1 MKFALTRSA
10 FPQWDLP
17 TLAAKAAEHGYDGVE
32 WAGLAG
38 MESGTPVACL
48 TSDIVMTGHARAD
61 RRAAAEVQRYVDAA
75 RAVGCPY
82 VKILDTTMRG
92 ERTASAVE
100 MGHWLVPLGDDAARR
115 GVTILVENR
124 LTFRRSRDL
133 WLVMEAANHP
143 AVAAAWDVDRAD
155 EVGEASAISVPTLNH
170 RIQYAQFTWRAGGDN
185 AIVWK
190 LLTRL
195 LGIGYEGWV
204 APHAVAGAIEDPDVL
219 LSDVLKQLRAWGAP
233 RHPRP
238 AAARPA
244 AARPAVKH

>member
-38 MESGTPVACL
+38 MEGGTPVICL
-48 TSDIVMTGHARAD
+48 ASEIAMTGRARAN
-61 RRAAAEVQRYVDAA
+61 RRAADEVCRYIDAA

-82 VKILDTTMRG
+82 VKILDTTLRG

-100 MGHWLVPLGDDAARR
+100 MGHWLVPLGDYAARH

-143 AVAAAWDVDRAD
+143 AVAAAWDVDVAG
-155 EVGEASAISVPTLNH
+155 EVGEPPGVSVPTLNH
-170 RIQYAQFTWRAGGDN
+170 RIQYAQFTWRVGGEN
-185 AIVWK
+185 AIVGK

-204 APHAVAGAIEDPDVL
+204 ALHAVAESAEGPDVL
-219 LSDVLKQLRAWGAP
+219 LRDVLKQLRDWGTP
-233 RHPRP
+233 RHPRIAT
-238 AAARPA
+238 AAPTKQAM
-244 AARPAVKH
+244 KH

>member
-1 MKFALTRSA
+1 MKFALARSA

-38 MESGTPVACL
+38 MERGTPVACL
-48 TSDIVMTGHARAD
+48 ASDIVMTGRARAD
-61 RRAAAEVQRYVDAA
+61 RRAVAEVRRYVDAA

-82 VKILDTTMRG
+82 LKVFDTTMRG

-100 MGHWLVPLGDDAARR
+100 MGQWLLPMGDYAARH

-124 LTFRRSRDL
+124 VTFRRSRDL

-143 AVAAAWDVDRAD
+143 AVAAAWDVDSAD
-155 EVGEASAISVPTLNH
+155 GIGESPAVSVPTLNT
-170 RIQYAQFTWRAGGDN
+170 RIHYAQFTWRAGGDK
-185 AIVWK
+185 AIVEP

-204 APHAVAGAIEDPDVL
+204 ALRAVAGALEDPDVL
-219 LSDVLKQLRAWGAP
+219 LGDALKQLRGWGTP
-233 RHPRP
+233 RH
-238 AAARPA
+238 
-244 AARPAVKH
+244 ARPAVARPGTKH